1 MKIKHLEHL
10 EDGAYF
16 GEEALPCVVREMRDA
31 PSNEAVAMHDHGF
44 SELVIVAAGS
54 LKHIHATG
62 TERIAVGDFFV
73 IHPGE
78 RHGFAEFAKGAL
90 VFNVLYHADNLPPAL
105 MFSGSPLV
113 PVLFPRDTL
122 PARARTLGRVPRS
135 GMKGVV
141 SLLTAIR
148 SEEASRRP
156 LRHEVCA
163 SLFATLALQL
173 ARHTRVAVRDPSS
186 SIHAEL
192 DFIAQNYARKITIG
206 ELRAVT
212 GLSTRALYSE
222 FRKVC
227 GKTPWEY
234 VTDMRVAK
242 AEALLAQPKMK
253 LEEVAAQTG
262 FCGASHLSR
271 TLRAHRKR
279 VATSH

>member
-10 EDGAYF
+10 EDDAYF
-16 GEEALPCVVREMRDA
+16 GEVTLPCVVREMRYA
-31 PSNEAVAMHDHGF
+31 PSNEVVAMHDHGF
-44 SELVIVAAGS
+44 SELVIVASGS

-62 TERIAVGDFFV
+62 TERIAPGDFFV

-90 VFNVLYHADNLPPAL
+90 VFNVLYHADSPPPAL

-113 PVLFPRDTL
+113 PLLFPSESG
-122 PARARTLGRVPRS
+122 PEKARTLGRVPRS
-135 GMKGVV
+135 AMKDIV
-141 SLLTAIR
+141 SLVKAIR
-148 SEEASRRP
+148 GEVSSRRP

-163 SLFATLALQL
+163 SLFATLTLQL
-173 ARHTRVAVRDPSS
+173 ARHMNETVRDPSS

-192 DFIAQNYARKITIG
+192 DFIAQNFARKITIG
-206 ELRAVT
+206 ELRSVS

-222 FRKVC
+222 FRKIC

-242 AEALLAQPKMK
+242 AEALLAQTKMK
-253 LEEVAAQTG
+253 LEEVAAKTG

-271 TLRAHRKR
+271 TLRAHRKN
-279 VATSH
+279 SS

>member
-10 EDGAYF
+10 EDDAYF

-31 PSNEAVAMHDHGF
+31 PSNEVVAMHDHGF
-44 SELVIVAAGS
+44 SELVIVASGS

-62 TERIAVGDFFV
+62 TERIAPGDFFV

-78 RHGFAEFAKGAL
+78 RHGFAEFARGAL
-90 VFNVLYHADNLPPAL
+90 VFNVLYHADNPPPAL

-113 PVLFPRDTL
+113 PLLFPSESG
-122 PARARTLGRVPRS
+122 PAKARTLGRVPRS
-135 GMKGVV
+135 GMKDII
-141 SLLTAIR
+141 SLLKTIR
-148 SEEASRRP
+148 GEVSSRRP

-163 SLFATLALQL
+163 SLFATLALKL
-173 ARHTRVAVRDPSS
+173 ARHMRETVRDPSS

-206 ELRAVT
+206 ELRAVS